1 MSEPLKSKLEDDLNR
16 ARKARDR
23 LRTTVLSSTLAE
35 LKNKE
40 IETRRPAD
48 DEMVREV
55 LARAVKQRHEA
66 ASQMRDAGREELAS
80 REEEE
85 AAMLG
90 EFLPPPLTE
99 AQVREMVRELAAAGP
114 SQMGAIMGALVP
126 RIRGRF
132 DGKEASRIVREELE
146 S

>member
-1 MSEPLKSKLEDDLNR
+1 VSEPLKSKLEDELNR

-23 LRTTVLSSTLAE
+23 LRTTVMSSTLAE

-55 LARAVKQRHEA
+55 LARAVKQRNEA
-66 ASQMRDAGREELAS
+66 ASQMREAGREELAS

-85 AAMLG
+85 ASILG
-90 EFLPPPLTE
+90 EFLPPPLAE
-99 AQVREMVRELAAAGP
+99 AEVREMVRELAAAGP
-114 SQMGAIMGALVP
+114 SQMGAVMGALMP

-132 DGKEASRIVREELE
+132 DGKEASRIVREEME

>member
-1 MSEPLKSKLEDDLNR
+1 MSEPLKSKLEDELNR

>member
-1 MSEPLKSKLEDDLNR
+1 MSESLKSRLENELNT

-23 LRTTVLSSTLAE
+23 HRTTVLSSTLAE

-48 DEMVREV
+48 DEMVQEV
-55 LARAVKQRHEA
+55 IARAVKQRNEA
-66 ASQMRDAGREELAS
+66 ATQMREGGRPELAAK
-80 REEEE
+80 EEDE
-85 AAMLG
+85 AALLG

-99 AQVREMVRELAAAGP
+99 VEVRGMVRELSEGGAA
-114 SQMGAIMGALVP
+114 QLGAVMGALMP

-132 DGKEASRIVREELE
+132 DGKEASRIVREELKP
-146 S
+146 

>member
-1 MSEPLKSKLEDDLNR
+1 VSEPLKSKLEDELNR

-23 LRTTVLSSTLAE
+23 LRTTVMSSTLAE

-55 LARAVKQRHEA
+55 LARAVKQRNEA
-66 ASQMRDAGREELAS
+66 ASQMREAGREELAS

-85 AAMLG
+85 ASILG
-90 EFLPPPLTE
+90 EFLPPPLAE
-99 AQVREMVRELAAAGP
+99 AEVREMVRELAAAGP
-114 SQMGAIMGALVP
+114 SQMGAVMGALMP

-132 DGKEASRIVREELE
+132 DGREASRIVREEME

>member
-1 MSEPLKSKLEDDLNR
+1 MSEPLKSKLEDELNR

-55 LARAVKQRHEA
+55 LAKAVKQRHEA

-132 DGKEASRIVREELE
+132 DGKEASQIVREELE

>member
-1 MSEPLKSKLEDDLNR
+1 MSESLKSKLEDELNR

-23 LRTTVLSSTLAE
+23 LRTTVMSSTLAE

-55 LARAVKQRHEA
+55 LARAVKQRNEA
-66 ASQMRDAGREELAS
+66 ASQMREAGREELAS

-85 AAMLG
+85 ASILG
-90 EFLPPPLTE
+90 EFLPPPLAE
-99 AQVREMVRELAAAGP
+99 AEVREMVRELAAAGP
-114 SQMGAIMGALVP
+114 SQMGAVMGALMP